1 LAEAYNNRQSFLIEG
16 PPAVSKTFAIWV
28 FASLVGLPYKRV
40 PFSPGT
46 KRTDVLGG
54 NRPGEQ
60 RKLKAGTLQ
69 KFFKEKPILFHK
81 QRDTAYA
88 AFVDEVEADF
98 LQKGIRPTVNTIEWI
113 ADQAG
118 VREPFKII
126 KNPWYEPDTIYL
138 IENGG
143 LIALDEPNVVEDTS
157 FFDGIQQL
165 IEPDTWII
173 DIPNRPKGGGK
184 AKRHENMFVVLAQNP
199 VNVGNRNEHSIPV
212 KSRTEWRT
220 KGPITREYIMSV
232 LEFFTKGVEGDYIR
246 TEANGTKKKY
256 RGRKN
261 VDTKFRPYFEHLPF
275 LDSIIAG
282 LTEFHMTMVGIVDA
296 KQIGSH
302 AREGGNYVFDQRD
315 IAAFLNSMVAVMNGY
330 YAEQMPDGSLRQTSD
345 WVSAIKRVMMRRYI
359 NGMQVGE
366 DQEKALAVLNGLPMW
381 NEIER
386 LQKTGS
392 RSGLNARV
400 HSSVQV
406 DEDASEGSWT
416 LRAQS
421 IDEDPISPV
430 RLVLPN
436 FANLDLSGETRTYL
450 HDRAQEGKIVIV
462 SEGSGATSGKVEV
475 EVNDA
480 QVLRFLQNT
489 FAKPVR

>member
-1 LAEAYNNRQSFLIEG
+1 
-16 PPAVSKTFAIWV
+16 
-28 FASLVGLPYKRV
+28 
-40 PFSPGT
+40 
-46 KRTDVLGG
+46 
-54 NRPGEQ
+54 
-60 RKLKAGTLQ
+60 
-69 KFFKEKPILFHK
+69 
-81 QRDTAYA
+81 
-88 AFVDEVEADF
+88 
-98 LQKGIRPTVNTIEWI
+98 
-113 ADQAG
+113 
-118 VREPFKII
+118 
-126 KNPWYEPDTIYL
+126 
-138 IENGG
+138 
-143 LIALDEPNVVEDTS
+143 
-157 FFDGIQQL
+157 
-165 IEPDTWII
+165 
-173 DIPNRPKGGGK
+173 
-184 AKRHENMFVVLAQNP
+184 
-199 VNVGNRNEHSIPV
+199 
-212 KSRTEWRT
+212 
-220 KGPITREYIMSV
+220 
-232 LEFFTKGVEGDYIR
+232 
-246 TEANGTKKKY
+246 
-256 RGRKN
+256 
-261 VDTKFRPYFEHLPF
+261 
-275 LDSIIAG
+275 
-282 LTEFHMTMVGIVDA
+282 
-296 KQIGSH
+296 
-302 AREGGNYVFDQRD
+302 
-315 IAAFLNSMVAVMNGY
+315 MVAVMNGY